1 MIVVPMQGSTY
12 ILCKNLVFDHSPKK
26 IGGERESIVSS
37 SLISEIFTAAH
48 ITDLVGERD
57 LPVGS
62 NFPKFQVKWIH
73 MFIFIM
79 I

>member
-48 ITDLVGERD
+48 ITDLVGKRD
-57 LPVGS
+57 
-62 NFPKFQVKWIH
+62 
-73 MFIFIM
+73 
-79 I
+79 